1 MVVGRAILI
10 EKRLELALCSWPRSI
25 KKGAYSC
32 WLVSSTAT
40 RDKNN
45 TTPCFFV
52 VCVVNFCSLHATQTA
67 AKKEHNQ
74 QLDDRW
80 TIIKTTPKM
89 PINLFGKKVVGHFGR
104 YSDKWHIILSAKKNP
119 TVYSKDVIPNFK
131 NKSLNWNKLCIYAQ
145 IYKFGYTFD
154 TLRRK

>member
-1 MVVGRAILI
+1 MLILPKRDRVDFSSHTQHFF
-10 EKRLELALCSWPRSI
+10 EKANKI
-25 KKGAYSC
+25 
-32 WLVSSTAT
+32 
-40 RDKNN
+40 

-74 QLDDRW
+74 QPDDRW

-89 PINLFGKKVVGHFGR
+89 SINLFGKKVVGHFGR
-104 YSDKWHIILSAKKNP
+104 YSDKWHIILSAKKNL

-145 IYKFGYTFD
+145 IYKFGYSFD
-154 TLRRK
+154 TLRRKWDLIRLRPGRFL